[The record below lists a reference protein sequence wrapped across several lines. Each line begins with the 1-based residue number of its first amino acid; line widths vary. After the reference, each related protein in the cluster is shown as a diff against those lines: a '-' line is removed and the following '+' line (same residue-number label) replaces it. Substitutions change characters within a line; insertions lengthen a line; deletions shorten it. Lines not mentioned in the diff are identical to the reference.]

1 MRLSSLRI
9 SRSTGYKL
17 VAFLVIAGLAV
28 SWGAVTYLNVP
39 RMLGIG
45 RNAVTVQLPAGSGL
59 YVNGVVALR
68 GVTIGQ
74 VDDVQLTR
82 DGVEAEIQVLRDHPI
97 PVDSSVEVRS
107 ISAVGEQYI
116 NFEPRTS
123 SGPFLEDGAVVPQDR
138 VSLPT
143 TTGELLE
150 QVNALAAS
158 APGQKLN
165 TTVDELGQA
174 FSGSGE
180 DLGRLIDSFDLLT
193 REAMAN
199 VDPTVTLIED
209 ADPVLATQNA
219 TSGDIRTYMSNL
231 ASFTGRL
238 AETDGELRGTLEV
251 FPPALDEVAGF
262 VKQIGDP
269 LPELLNNLT
278 SVGEVTRMY
287 VPHLQQ
293 TLTLLPPTFSASIG
307 AVSGSPVPGTI
318 MINLQTQVN
327 DPAPCVDGFIV
338 DRRPPTD
345 TSPERPGAGVRCSDP
360 DPAKA
365 ARGGKAYL
373 CPPGSPIP
381 GGRGPDAASCGLRF
395 QSEEE
400 ADAAREAAIA
410 TQLDVAGRQT
420 DRVEDNPLRSER
432 LPTTGDMN
440 TNPEEGQPFDPGE
453 EGYTPS
459 DAVALDGVFLPPG
472 SNQPIVDGN
481 QVPSSNRGWEAI
493 VLDPLG
499 VDASEGAGG

>member
-1 MRLSSLRI
+1 MRLSSIRI
-9 SRSTGYKL
+9 TKTTGRKL

-45 RNAVTVQLPAGSGL
+45 RNAITVQLPAGSGL

-74 VDDVQLTR
+74 VDDVTLTR

-97 PVDSSVEVRS
+97 PADSEVEVRS

-116 NFEPRTS
+116 NFEPRAST
-123 SGPFLEDGAVVPQDR
+123 GPFLEDGAVVPPNR

-143 TTGELLE
+143 TTGQLLE
-150 QVNALAAS
+150 KANALAAS
-158 APGQKLN
+158 TPGQKLN

-174 FSGSGE
+174 FSGGGD

-193 REAMAN
+193 EEATAN
-199 VDPTVTLIED
+199 VDPTVKLVED

-219 TSGDIRTYMSNL
+219 TSGDIRSYVSDL
-231 ASFTGRL
+231 AAFTGRL
-238 AETDGELRGTLEV
+238 AEADAPLRGTLDR

-262 VKQIGDP
+262 MKQIGDP
-269 LPELLNNLT
+269 LPELLNNLS
-278 SVGEVTRMY
+278 SVGDVTRMY
-287 VPHLQQ
+287 VPHLEQ

-307 AVSGSPVPGTI
+307 AVSGSPVPGTL

-345 TSPERPGAGVRCSDP
+345 TSPARPGVGVRCNDP
-360 DPAKA
+360 DPLKA

-381 GGRGPDAASCGLRF
+381 DGRGPDAASCGLRF
-395 QSEEE
+395 QSPEE
-400 ADAAREAAIA
+400 AAAARESAIA

-420 DRVEDNPLRSER
+420 DRVEDNPLRSGR

-440 TNPEEGQPFDPGE
+440 TNPEENQPFAPGE

-459 DAVALDGVFLPPG
+459 DAVALDGIFLPPG
-472 SNQPIVDGN
+472 SNTPIVDGN
-481 QVPSSNRGWEAI
+481 QVPSANEGWEAI

-499 VDASEGAGG
+499 VNAPAGAGG